1 MYGIILQVTQTAVA
15 VQDTAKHAVS
25 QIQNAATTAAATQPV
40 ENISLWSMIVKGGII
55 MYPLGIL
62 LVLALY
68 IFFERLIA
76 IIKASKDDTS
86 FMNNI
91 RDLLYDMKIDAA
103 KSLCKATNSPVSR
116 MVEKGVDRIGRPIAE
131 IERTVE
137 SVGRFEISKL
147 EKNLKI
153 LGIVAGIAPML
164 GFIGTIAGV
173 IMIFHDISLA
183 NNLEIKTIADGL
195 YVKMITS
202 ASGLIIGVLAY
213 TGYHYLTILLD
224 KVIFNMENNAIS
236 FMDILQKEA

>member
-1 MYGIILQVTQTAVA
+1 MYGIILQITQGGAAVHDTVKEAVTQVA
-15 VQDTAKHAVS
+15 A
-25 QIQNAATTAAATQPV
+25 AAATKPV
-40 ENISLWSMIVKGGII
+40 ENISLLSMIQKGGII

-62 LVLALY
+62 LILALY

-76 IIKASKDDTS
+76 IIKASKDDTN
-86 FMNNI
+86 FINNI
-91 RDLLYDMKIDAA
+91 RDLLFDMKIDAA
-103 KSLCKATNSPVSR
+103 KSLCKATNSPVAR
-116 MVEKGVDRIGRPIAE
+116 VVAKGIDRIGRPISE

-137 SVGRFEISKL
+137 SIGRFEISKL

-153 LGIVAGIAPML
+153 LGIIAGIAPMI

-213 TGYHYLTILLD
+213 TGYHYLNILLD
-224 KVIFNMENNAIS
+224 KVIFNMENNAIA